1 MTTSEL
7 SNEVAIG
14 TSTCVQGSIITIRNV
29 HVQVRTILIALQPLQ
44 IGLVSKAKKTKKK
57 ETCVLMGHL
66 ENI

>member
-14 TSTCVQGSIITIRNV
+14 TSTCVQGSIVTVRNV

-44 IGLVSKAKKTKKK
+44 IGLVSKAKKKQKKRK
-57 ETCVLMGHL
+57 LVF
-66 ENI
+66 